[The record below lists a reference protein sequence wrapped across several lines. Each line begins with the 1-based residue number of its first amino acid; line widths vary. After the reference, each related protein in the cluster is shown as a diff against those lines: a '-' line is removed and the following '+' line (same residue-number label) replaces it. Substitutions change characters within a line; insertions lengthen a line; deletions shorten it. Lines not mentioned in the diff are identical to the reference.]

1 MAATWRVRYSC
12 PEPGDSLCIPIATS
26 CSSHLPEARHTG
38 PRGHPAGYGDPQTW
52 GTGPWSHRRWSW
64 TPRVCARSRRR
75 YRPGRPVRSAE
86 HAHVVPDVPPTPRRA
101 VRGAYGWR
109 ETPCQRH
116 VSPHNPSRF
125 ETTTDIPPPAAI
137 SPHSCRPQSDVP
149 TVVPRR
155 RRRAVRPGCWCGWCR
170 RSRGHEAD
178 PSFDDA
184 IAAAT
189 VGSGGNHPDLAARR
203 LQVPGRL
210 RLMLGPLST
219 PAPTPMSRTF
229 SPVIR
234 GVTQTRRSATHPV
247 HLWRHISL

>member
-1 MAATWRVRYSC
+1 VEWPRPVASMAATWRVRYSC

-137 SPHSCRPQSDVP
+137 SPH
-149 TVVPRR
+149 
-155 RRRAVRPGCWCGWCR
+155 
-170 RSRGHEAD
+170 
-178 PSFDDA
+178 
-184 IAAAT
+184 AAGPNPMYQPLSHGEG
-189 VGSGGNHPDLAARR
+189 VGRCDLAA
-203 LQVPGRL
+203 G
-210 RLMLGPLST
+210 
-219 PAPTPMSRTF
+219 AA
-229 SPVIR
+229 
-234 GVTQTRRSATHPV
+234 GVDVRADMRPTRRSTTPLPRRPSGRAAITLTSPPADSK
-247 HLWRHISL
+247 SLAAFASC